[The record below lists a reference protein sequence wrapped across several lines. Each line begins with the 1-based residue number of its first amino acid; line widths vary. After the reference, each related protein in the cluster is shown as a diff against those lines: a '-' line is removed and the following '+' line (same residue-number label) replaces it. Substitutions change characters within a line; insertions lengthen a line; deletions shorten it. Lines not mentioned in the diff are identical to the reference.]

1 MERDYTIQSEQL
13 GKDRHSKVY
22 RIKHNHTNRELIVK
36 IYENSKLSFYQ
47 NETNI
52 LNILNNNYANQDNAF
67 YIMYKDLH
75 YYQNMFILPEEVKGT
90 NHEFLFY
97 DYLPKLSLLEY
108 LSLIGERIKETHT
121 KYLCYILLNSIDKL
135 HKINICHNKIDI
147 SNIMLDNKYN
157 PKIIHFSEAKTIINK
172 NILNNDLFG
181 LGQLLAKIISLG
193 KFNSIGYSKKNKDYI
208 IYYDYN
214 GKNIQVQESKFWDM
228 ISYTYDIDISKQF
241 LNFFHILIEAKKSK
255 DLVNINELLKNEWLN
270 EISKN
275 EIKYDID
282 FKNDFNKLYETIIED
297 NEKKNLMEIDIDDI
311 FEKKKVS
318 FSSSSSSSD
327 KLKIRP
333 VKYEYVEKD
342 ELMLNEAAL
351 SDEEESSD
359 DERVCRKKKSSK
371 KKISSDEEE
380 DIKKTKKKEDY
391 SEKESSAEVE
401 QSSEEESSDDE
412 SVYRNRKS
420 REKKISS
427 DEEEDIKQ
435 KEKLD
440 YSEEEPA
447 SDKSVDQIESED
459 EDLDS
464 RDIYAQNDNLDSSSD
479 GERKDKT
486 SAGLKKKIS
495 EKEKLYKD
503 SYQKKEIVK
512 SAAIKKNIEDNLE
525 LSKYDLERKDK
536 EELQK
541 IESECSPNLEDEKEL
556 KSKHEEKMISLKE
569 IINIHK
575 QIEFNKKE
583 NLYKPKKD
591 DFNYLKININN
602 KKNKDINKAI
612 NNFMNI
618 FKIKIEKKYMRK
630 EIEMKCVDEKD
641 MSFTIYLEIPP
652 KYISYDDIEF
662 LDENFGK
669 KIINVQ
675 TFKIKV
681 ELVEGDKSL
690 FVNDKI
696 NQYYLVF
703 NPVSIEKEDFY
714 RQLKILKKIAKNLL
728 LVNDIDER
736 D

>member
-108 LSLIGERIKETHT
+108 LSLIGERIKEIHT

-193 KFNSIGYSKKNKDYI
+193 KFNSIGYSKKNKEYI

-214 GKNIQVQESKFWDM
+214 GNNIQVQESKFWDM

-318 FSSSSSSSD
+318 FSSSSSSD

-380 DIKKTKKKEDY
+380 DI
-391 SEKESSAEVE
+391 EK
-401 QSSEEESSDDE
+401 
-412 SVYRNRKS
+412 
-420 REKKISS
+420 
-427 DEEEDIKQ
+427 

-541 IESECSPNLEDEKEL
+541 IESKYNPNLEDEKEL
-556 KSKHEEKMISLKE
+556 KTKNEEKMISLKE
-569 IINIHK
+569 ISNIHK
-575 QIEFNKKE
+575 QIELNKKE

-630 EIEMKCVDEKD
+630 EIEMKYVEEKD

-669 KIINVQ
+669 KIRNVQ

-690 FVNDKI
+690 FINDKI
-696 NQYYLVF
+696 NQCYLVF

-714 RQLKILKKIAKNLL
+714 RQLKILKKIAKNIL

-736 D
+736 E